1 MIGVAWIDTKAALHR
16 PDLTLPLTSKVA
28 MSSSDFGLT
37 ANLQGQIA
45 LVTGAS
51 QGLGER
57 IAIRLGANGAR
68 VLCVARN
75 AQKLAATVETIQQ
88 AGGQAEAIPCDVT
101 DRAAVEALFADIEA
115 RFEKL
120 DILVNN
126 AGITRD
132 TLLPVMTDAHWDEI
146 IAANLTSCFLCC
158 RAASRLMMRKRY
170 GRIINMS
177 SVSGIIGN
185 AGQTNYSATKAG
197 MIGLTRS
204 LSKELAKRK
213 VTVNAVAPGFIESDM
228 TKALGDDLL
237 KEVKVRIPA
246 ARLGT
251 ADDVAACVL
260 FLASPAASYVTGQI
274 LTVDGGMTG

>member
-1 MIGVAWIDTKAALHR
+1 MTTTEL
-16 PDLTLPLTSKVA
+16 
-28 MSSSDFGLT
+28 GLT
-37 ANLQGQIA
+37 AKLDGQIA
-45 LVTGAS
+45 MVTGAS
-51 QGLGER
+51 QGLGEA
-57 IAIRLGANGAR
+57 IAIRLGMNGAK
-68 VLCVARN
+68 VLCIARN
-75 AQKLAATVETIQQ
+75 AEKLAATVEKIVA
-88 AGGQAEAIPCDVT
+88 AGGQAVAMACDVT
-101 DRAAVEALFADIEA
+101 DRVAVEQLFAQVEETY
-115 RFEKL
+115 EKL

-132 TLLPVMTDAHWDEI
+132 TLLPVMRDEQWDEI
-146 IAANLTSCFLCC
+146 VAANLTSCFLFC
-158 RAASRLMMRKRY
+158 RAASKLMMRKRF

-228 TKALGDDLL
+228 TKALGDDIM
-237 KEVKVRIPA
+237 KEVKTKIPA

-251 ADDVAACVL
+251 PDDVAACVL
-260 FLASPAASYVTGQI
+260 FLASPAASYVTGQV

>member
-1 MIGVAWIDTKAALHR
+1 MT
-16 PDLTLPLTSKVA
+16 TTE
-28 MSSSDFGLT
+28 FGLT
-37 ANLQGQIA
+37 AKLDGQIA
-45 LVTGAS
+45 MVTGAS
-51 QGLGER
+51 QGLGET
-57 IAIRLGANGAR
+57 IAIRLGMNGAK

-75 AQKLAATVETIQQ
+75 AEKLAATVDKIVA
-88 AGGQAEAIPCDVT
+88 AGGQAVAMACDVT
-101 DRAAVEALFADIEA
+101 DRAAVEQLFASVEETY
-115 RFEKL
+115 EKL

-132 TLLPVMTDAHWDEI
+132 TLLPVMRDEQWDEI
-146 IAANLTSCFLCC
+146 IAANLTSCFLFC
-158 RAASRLMMRKRY
+158 RAASKLMMRKRF

-228 TKALGDDLL
+228 TKALGDDIM
-237 KEVKVRIPA
+237 KEVKTKIPA

-251 ADDVAACVL
+251 PDDVAACVL
-260 FLASPAASYVTGQI
+260 FLASPAASYVTGQV